1 MAAYQKSK
9 ELEETKMAKQENYIF
24 REQEYRK
31 VIQDLKDEIERV
43 SQKPLERERTKSQDQ
58 LQMENINLRL
68 RQNDPT

>member
-1 MAAYQKSK
+1 MAAYQNSK